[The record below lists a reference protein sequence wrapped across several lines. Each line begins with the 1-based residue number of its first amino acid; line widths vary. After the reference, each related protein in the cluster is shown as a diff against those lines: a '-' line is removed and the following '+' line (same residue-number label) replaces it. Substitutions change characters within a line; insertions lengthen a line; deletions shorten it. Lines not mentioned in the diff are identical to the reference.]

1 MSQKLWVDTNVILR
15 MVTGEPPDL
24 AIEVREF
31 MKKVNHREYILRIS
45 PLVIAECCWVLE
57 SYYEQKPAD
66 IANVLQLLIESDGV
80 EMEEK
85 SVIQK
90 SLSDY
95 AKKNVDFI
103 DAYLVAHAKE
113 NPPEEI
119 VTWDKH
125 FKRLDAQHNR
135 PKNW

>member
-1 MSQKLWVDTNVILR
+1 

-66 IANVLQLLIESDGV
+66 IANVLQLLS
-80 EMEEK
+80 
-85 SVIQK
+85 Q
-90 SLSDY
+90 L
-95 AKKNVDFI
+95 
-103 DAYLVAHAKE
+103 LPH
-113 NPPEEI
+113 
-119 VTWDKH
+119 TL
-125 FKRLDAQHNR
+125 RLEARACH
-135 PKNW
+135 